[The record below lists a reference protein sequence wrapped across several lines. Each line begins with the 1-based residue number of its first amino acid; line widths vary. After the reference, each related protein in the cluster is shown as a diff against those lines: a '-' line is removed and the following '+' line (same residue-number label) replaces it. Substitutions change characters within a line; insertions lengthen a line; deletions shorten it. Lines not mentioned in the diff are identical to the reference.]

1 MKSLLVR
8 NSVFVFMLA
17 LASIVTLGLLQY
29 RAARKLAEDHRWISH
44 TQDVLQELTMTRD
57 LLNRADAAVQS
68 FVITGDNRYIG
79 TYGQSIDRIQDELRH
94 VRTLTAD
101 SAKQQQSLDA
111 LLPLVADCKR
121 ALQDEIDARKNE
133 GLESQ
138 KLLSLENSVRMATG
152 NTRSTIGTME
162 AEESRLLRLRSGAAA
177 GTNQKTRTLILFGNL
192 LAFLLLS
199 AAMVALYL
207 DMTARRK
214 TEESLRKAYQEQKDR
229 EITLRQLSGRL
240 LRIQEQERRHM
251 ARDLHDSVGQHLA
264 ALKMALDSLQSKLR
278 ADPEQAAR
286 ILAECVNTARDSI
299 KEVRTVSYLLYPPML
314 EELGLK
320 SAIPTYL
327 EGFGQRS
334 GIRTTLEISPE
345 LGRLPVEAEVAIF
358 RVLQES
364 LANVHRH
371 SGSPTAHV
379 RLDANDGMVRL
390 EVKDEGKGMP
400 PGNLEDFHSGL
411 PGMLGVGL
419 RGMNERMRQFGG
431 RLEVASTDQGTIITA
446 TVPSKESQPLVAPIA
461 AGDPPELR
469 RSSGQ
474 SASKPPPTDV
484 SVLDQGRASMP

>member
-8 NSVFVFMLA
+8 KAVPVFVLA
-17 LASIVTLGLLQY
+17 LASIAVLGLLQF
-29 RAARKLAEDHRWISH
+29 RAARKLTEDHRWISH
-44 TQDVLQELTMTRD
+44 THEVLRALADTRNF
-57 LLNRADAAVQS
+57 LNRADGAAQS

-79 TYGQSIDRIQDELRH
+79 SYGQAVDSIHDQLQRLRS
-94 VRTLTAD
+94 LTAD
-101 SAKQQQSLDA
+101 NSKQLQKLDE
-111 LLPLVADCKR
+111 LDPLVTAAIR
-121 ALQDEIDARKNE
+121 TLQDEIDARKNE
-133 GLESQ
+133 GLASPG
-138 KLLSLENSVRMATG
+138 LLSLENSVRMATG
-152 NTRSTIGTME
+152 STRSTIGIME
-162 AEESRLLRLRSGAAA
+162 AEESELLRQRDEEAAA
-177 GTNQKTRTLILFGNL
+177 ANQKTGGLILFGNL
-192 LAFLLLS
+192 FALLLLS
-199 AAMVALYL
+199 AALIALYL

-214 TEESLRKAYQEQKDR
+214 TEESLRKANQEQKDR

-251 ARDLHDSVGQHLA
+251 ARELHDSVGQHLA

-461 AGDPPELR
+461 AGDQPELR